1 MRMRWLTV
9 TLSAGVLSCA
19 QVCAQVKQFKPG
31 FNLFSPEQDIQMG
44 KKAAAE
50 VERTRPVVRNDE
62 LSGYLARVGARLA
75 HSRYA
80 GQFGFRFSVVNDPH
94 VNAVA
99 FPGGPIY
106 VNSGLLA
113 VLDNETQLAG
123 VLAHEMSHVAL
134 RHGTHQA
141 SKAILIQAPAAA
153 AEALIRDDSTLAEIA
168 RLGITFTANSALL
181 KYSRENE
188 QEADLNGALIMN
200 DTGYDPVEMERFFEK
215 LEANGEGGGALAT
228 WFSDHPA
235 PANRLRA
242 VEEEIRHLPHTS
254 YNETNPRMLVR
265 AKKIVAGLPRPPRS
279 SD

>member
-1 MRMRWLTV
+1 MRRLTV
-9 TLSAGVLSCA
+9 ILFSAVL
-19 QVCAQVKQFKPG
+19 VFAQVKQFKPG

-44 KKAAAE
+44 KEAAAE

-75 HSRYA
+75 RSRYA

-106 VNSGLLA
+106 VNTGLLA
-113 VLDNETQLAG
+113 VLDNESQLAG

-141 SKAILIQAPAAA
+141 SKAILIQGPAAA
-153 AEALIRDDSTLAEIA
+153 AEALIRDDSNLAEIA
-168 RLGITFTANSALL
+168 RLGISFTANSVLL
-181 KYSRENE
+181 RYSRDNE
-188 QEADLNGALIMN
+188 READLNGALIMN
-200 DTGYDPVEMERFFEK
+200 DTGYNPVEMERFFEK
-215 LEANGEGGGALAT
+215 LERQGEGGGLIAS

-235 PANRLRA
+235 PANRVRE
-242 VEEEIRHLPHTS
+242 VDDEIRQLPRAS
-254 YNETNPRMLVR
+254 YSESEPRTLAR
-265 AKKIVAGLPRPPRS
+265 AKRIVAGLPHPPRS
-279 SD
+279 LD